1 VTSTGQPLSGVD
13 IKLTGAKTD
22 TTKTDS
28 SGRYA
33 FSGLQ
38 AGGNYTVT
46 ATRTQVNF
54 APASHS
60 LNSLGKDESADF
72 SAEVFKISG
81 RATRNNQPLG
91 GVKVSLEGS
100 KSVSQTTDGNGYYA
114 FGDLRAGGS
123 YKVSP
128 RGQMGFSPLSRNL
141 DNLRRDES
149 ADFTVET
156 PVFKISGRVTSPSQP
171 LAGVKI
177 SLAGSKLTST
187 TTDGNGYYAFS
198 ELREGGSYTVTPK
211 AQMKLNPPSRSFDN
225 LRRDEPA
232 DFVGRE
238 QFELY
243 KISGRVTDARG
254 PLVGITIRLD
264 GTKTDSTATNAS
276 GNYTFSNLPAG
287 GNYNI
292 TTRAEMKFK
301 PANHSFDNLRHDESA
316 DFLGQNDPPPPP
328 PPNPCSEAD
337 QNRALN
343 TLRSFEPRWRQ
354 QIEGERARIIKEN
367 VPGDI
372 QAAHAEA
379 SLGEIDFQYAFPKP
393 CKAAVVTARY
403 VWQIVSPLA
412 SGRKSV
418 SRQRIIGCG
427 KFLGGWVC
435 H

>member
-1 VTSTGQPLSGVD
+1 MDGVE
-13 IKLTGAKTD
+13 IRLTGAKTA
-22 TTKTDS
+22 TTKTDP

-33 FSGLQ
+33 FSDLP
-38 AGGNYTVT
+38 AGGNYAVT
-46 ATRTQVNF
+46 PARTQVIF
-54 APASHS
+54 APASRS

-81 RATRNNQPLG
+81 RVTNQNQPLS

-100 KSVSQTTDGNGYYA
+100 KATSTTTDGNGYYA
-114 FGDLRAGGS
+114 FGDLRAGGD
-123 YKVSP
+123 YTVTA
-128 RGQMGFSPLSRNL
+128 RGQMKFKPPSRSF

-156 PVFKISGRVTSPSQP
+156 EVFKISGRVTSPSQP

-211 AQMKLNPPSRSFDN
+211 AQMKFNPPSRSFDN
-225 LRRDEPA
+225 LRRDESA

-238 QFELY
+238 QSELY

-254 PLVGITIRLD
+254 PLAGITVRLE

-276 GNYTFSNLPAG
+276 GNYTFSSLPAG

-316 DFLGQNDPPPPP
+316 DFVAQGD

-337 QNRALN
+337 QNSALN
-343 TLRSFEPRWRQ
+343 KLRSLEPNWRR
-354 QIEGERARIIKEN
+354 QIQGEEARVIREN
-367 VPGDI
+367 RPKDI
-372 QAAHAEA
+372 EYFAEA
-379 SLGEIDFQYAFPKP
+379 SLGEIDFRYAFPKP
-393 CKAAVVTARY
+393 CKAAIVTARY
-403 VWQIVSPLA
+403 TWQILYSSHIAPSETRRVP
-412 SGRKSV
+412 
-418 SRQRIIGCG
+418 RQRIIGCG
-427 KFLGGWVC
+427 KFLGAWVC